1 MDLLR
6 YLKMLLFI
14 QRPLHQHQWSAA
26 CEGTSRR
33 EPNTSSD
40 RKCRPSA
47 ARHTQRSPG
56 LSSNHSFIVIII
68 YIPLVLLSCIV
79 WLVAQ
84 TRLRCYQTLADV
96 HYSARLSQQE
106 VESIKKPI
114 NALFYSDCRGSRSSL
129 ACFIWIL
136 INRSRFFLVL
146 VDAIFSTHLL
156 HCPTPIVSFLIYD
169 DLCMNDVQL

>member
-1 MDLLR
+1 MWRDQYYFSFFEIHLDMDMLR

-14 QRPLHQHQWSAA
+14 QRLLHQHQWSAA

-47 ARHTQRSPG
+47 SRHTQRSPG

-79 WLVAQ
+79 WLGAQ

-106 VESIKKPI
+106 VESIKKPVLFRLPRTFI
-114 NALFYSDCRGSRSSL
+114 VGLFYMDFNQSL
-129 ACFIWIL
+129 P
-136 INRSRFFLVL
+136 FFPSVGRR
-146 VDAIFSTHLL
+146 DF
-156 HCPTPIVSFLIYD
+156 
-169 DLCMNDVQL
+169 